1 MSQASS
7 TPNPPVLPYAVL
19 DIRGDDAQ
27 SFLQGQF
34 TNSLAKLEPPSADGT
49 TRYQRSG
56 YCSAKGRL
64 LAIFRCWQTAP
75 NAYRLLVP
83 ADLADALVKRLRMF
97 VLRAKVT
104 IERSVAQV
112 YGLQQPGEVSMSSDH
127 PNAQAL
133 QLDQPA
139 QGVTRLIQPGA
150 VAGPSAGLPGLAWL
164 VVEGGDTSIL
174 SDAVGNPEQSQ
185 FLTPQEWH
193 WRQTALGE
201 PWIVTTS
208 QDRFVPQSINF
219 ELLDGV
225 DFQKGCYPGQEVVA
239 RSQYLGKLKTR
250 LFVMKADQDPTSC
263 ALGSD
268 VWLNPEAPLGELVQ
282 TASDPNGKAH
292 LVLVS
297 LDLGAWKAVAQSGE
311 ALRLGEEPAGQGIAL
326 RPVDQP
332 YPVPLEL
339 NQPVR
344 PKLR

>member
-7 TPNPPVLPYAVL
+7 TTNASPLPYTVL
-19 DIRGDDAQ
+19 DIRGEDAQ
-27 SFLQGQF
+27 AFLQGQF
-34 TNSLAKLEPPSADGT
+34 TNSLTKLTPLSSGGQVV
-49 TRYQRSG
+49 YQRSG

-64 LAIFRCWQTAP
+64 LAIFRCWLAEP
-75 NAYRLLVP
+75 GVYRLLLP
-83 ADLADALVKRLRMF
+83 TDLADALVKRLRMF

-104 IERSVAQV
+104 IERSAAQV
-112 YGLQQPGEVSMSSDH
+112 YGLQQLGDH
-127 PNAQAL
+127 QQAQAL

-150 VAGPSAGLPGLAWL
+150 ANGPGSGSAGLAWL
-164 VVEGGDTSIL
+164 VVEENDINSL
-174 SDAVGNPEQSQ
+174 SNAAVKPDQSC
-185 FLTPQEWH
+185 FLTPQAWH
-193 WRQTALGE
+193 WHQTALGE
-201 PWIVTTS
+201 PWVVTAS

-250 LFVMKADQDPTSC
+250 LFVMQAEQDPSSL

-268 VWLNPEAPLGELVQ
+268 TWLSPEAPIGELVQ
-282 TASDPNGKAH
+282 TAADPEGRVH

-297 LDLGAWKAVAQSGE
+297 LDLAAWKVATE
-311 ALRLGEEPAGQGIAL
+311 AGQALWLGGDSAGQGIRL
-326 RPVDQP
+326 RPLEQP
-332 YPVPLEL
+332 YPVPLEP